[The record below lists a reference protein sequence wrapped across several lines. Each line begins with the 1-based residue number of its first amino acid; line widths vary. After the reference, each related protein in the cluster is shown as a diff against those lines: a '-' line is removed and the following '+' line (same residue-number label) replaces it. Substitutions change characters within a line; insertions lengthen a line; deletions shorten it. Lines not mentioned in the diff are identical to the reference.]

1 MKIIE
6 NTLFVLSVVFGFFLI
21 GPEVDAPDL
30 DKPLPEIQYCLSQLG
45 DWIDNREAK
54 LDNIKPYNA
63 SKIEFYDSIPR
74 KTPYSI
80 LYLHLSLIHI

>member
-6 NTLFVLSVVFGFFLI
+6 NTLFVLSVLFGFFLI

-45 DWIDNREAK
+45 D
-54 LDNIKPYNA
+54 LD
-63 SKIEFYDSIPR
+63 R
-74 KTPYSI
+74 Q
-80 LYLHLSLIHI
+80 